1 MQIKAYLHWLKVK
14 GASLGQTNK
23 SIIHLQERRNTS
35 SGRNARWGAIFY
47 DLVVSRSHTVRMM
60 MVGVGDDDVKSGCA
74 TRRTKNEY
82 RRNVTQHAVEN
93 RMDRW
98 SKGAPSQL
106 RFTRLRIIKFNIIF
120 RKVIVGLLKFVL
132 MMEKRKLRLFVC
144 L

>member
-1 MQIKAYLHWLKVK
+1 
-14 GASLGQTNK
+14 
-23 SIIHLQERRNTS
+23 
-35 SGRNARWGAIFY
+35 
-47 DLVVSRSHTVRMM
+47 MM

-120 RKVIVGLLKFVL
+120 RKVIVVVEICVDDG
-132 MMEKRKLRLFVC
+132 EEETETVC
-144 L
+144 VSVELQFEFNDVNDY